1 MSRPRKDQSGALLEM
16 ARLSFPK
23 KVRDLFA
30 LETFEKL
37 NPFDEQFQL
46 ILLIQRLQCSH
57 LHSSVRTPSQAGVKL
72 LDRRDIPLERAR
84 LKQILR
90 S

>member
-46 ILLIQRLQCSH
+46 ILYSTSAMLP
-57 LHSSVRTPSQAGVKL
+57 LHSSVRTPSGA
-72 LDRRDIPLERAR
+72 
-84 LKQILR
+84 
-90 S
+90 